1 MVLRGVGATR
11 RCFAGTCCRWCLGGT
26 LCPPVPHRE
35 RLVPAAPRGGVA
47 KTRRCLMGNIW
58 VRFFP
63 LLCARSL
70 ARPCL
75 AQAEYISQRTEHFSQ
90 RVRSSCD
97 CKNGLA
103 KTVLVQVWVC
113 ILCFEQCSRQ
123 GPRMANSK
131 QWWVSGKQ
139 GSLTPWSQAKVWAL
153 WKLSD
158 DMGLELEDG
167 DIAGYVEKVGGGA
180 PTKQAIAKYRVQFE
194 CDPDWYPGESTVEQ

>member
-1 MVLRGVGATR
+1 MKATAPSGVLPLLGGKNCTSSG
-11 RCFAGTCCRWCLGGT
+11 RCPVVACRVFRWARWCFGGLVLPAGASRGPVAGGASGGT

-97 CKNGLA
+97 CKNCCA
-103 KTVLVQVWVC
+103 KTVLVQVWEC
-113 ILCFEQCSRQ
+113 TLCFERCSRHQ
-123 GPRMANSK
+123 
-131 QWWVSGKQ
+131 
-139 GSLTPWSQAKVWAL
+139 
-153 WKLSD
+153 
-158 DMGLELEDG
+158 
-167 DIAGYVEKVGGGA
+167 
-180 PTKQAIAKYRVQFE
+180 
-194 CDPDWYPGESTVEQ
+194 